1 MATPRAERRAPPD
14 GTSALDRLFFA
25 GFLVA
30 LLAIA
35 FLAGALLS
43 TAQVAP
49 GPQIARA
56 YEAGRA
62 LYTQATAYD
71 DLYAGDLWYPQRS
84 EERGVT
90 RLDRTRAQEGVTL
103 YASGEANRARLLS
116 LDGEVL
122 HEWHLPFSAMLEAG
136 YEFPRPRPDDFVY
149 FRNLHLYPNGDL
161 LTVLEGNGDT
171 PYGYAVAKLNRDSEL
186 LWLYTGRA
194 HHDLTVGPDGRIY
207 TLTHDIVQKRL
218 KGFDHLASAWLEDY
232 LVVLSPEGEEELKL
246 PLTEAVANSRYQ
258 HLIHTVA
265 SYAVSDPLHT
275 NAVNLVGAE
284 AAEGL
289 PFAEEGDVMLSFREL
304 NAIGVIN
311 PEREELVWATRGS
324 WLGQHDADP
333 LPNGNILLFDNYGNY
348 LSDEGISRV
357 MEFDPRSMEIVWE
370 YAGSAEEPL
379 DSAIRAEQQRLE
391 NGNTL
396 IIESNA
402 GRILEVTPEGEI
414 VWEYLN
420 TARGGEEEEHIAI
433 VASAERLSPDS
444 FDPDFLAMLDLSD
457 TAELAASTSTPL
469 DGKEQNHD

>member
-1 MATPRAERRAPPD
+1 MATPKAERRAPPD
-14 GTSALDRLFFA
+14 DTSALDRLFFA

-71 DLYAGDLWYPQRS
+71 DVYSGDLWYPQRS
-84 EERGVT
+84 EARGVT
-90 RLDRTRAQEGVTL
+90 QSDRTRAQEGLTL

-207 TLTHDIVQKRL
+207 TLTHEIVRKRL
-218 KGFDHLASAWLEDY
+218 EGFNHLDDAWLEDY
-232 LVVLSPEGEEELKL
+232 LVVLSPEGEEQLKL
-246 PLTEAVANSRYQ
+246 PLTEAVARSPYR

-265 SYAVSDPLHT
+265 SYSLGDPLHT
-275 NAVNLVGAE
+275 NAVNLVGPE
-284 AAEGL
+284 AAESL

-311 PEREELVWATRGS
+311 PEREELVWATRGP

-348 LSDEGISRV
+348 QSDEGISRV
-357 MEFDPRSMEIVWE
+357 MEFDPRSMEIVWD

-396 IIESNA
+396 IVESNG

-414 VWEYLN
+414 VWEYL
-420 TARGGEEEEHIAI
+420 TPARGGEEEEHIAI

-444 FDPDFLAMLDLSD
+444 FDPDFLATLDLSD

-469 DGKEQNHD
+469 DGREQNHD